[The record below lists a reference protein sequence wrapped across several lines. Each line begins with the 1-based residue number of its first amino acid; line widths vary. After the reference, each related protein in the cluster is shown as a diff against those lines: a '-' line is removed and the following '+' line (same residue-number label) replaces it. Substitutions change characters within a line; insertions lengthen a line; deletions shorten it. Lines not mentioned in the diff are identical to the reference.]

1 MDLLV
6 ATPVNP
12 DKFSDFLRREREALL
27 KRREILKS
35 NNPSLKDALIE
46 EEDQTDC
53 QNATFTSQR
62 EIVEAGYRLSQCF
75 KTSESCDENC
85 ACQKICDVQ
94 GQCKEKCSSPNQIEE
109 CVEENL
115 DSDGIQETQVYYC
128 YVAATDKCPFYCLGQ
143 K

>member
-1 MDLLV
+1 MK
-6 ATPVNP
+6 N
-12 DKFSDFLRREREALL
+12 
-27 KRREILKS
+27 
-35 NNPSLKDALIE
+35 NNPSLNDALIE